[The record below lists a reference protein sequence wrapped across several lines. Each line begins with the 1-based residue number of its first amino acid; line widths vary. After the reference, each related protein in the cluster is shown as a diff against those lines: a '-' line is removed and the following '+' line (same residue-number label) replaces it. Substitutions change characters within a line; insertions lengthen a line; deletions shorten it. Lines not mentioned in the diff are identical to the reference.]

1 VAAGDRVVLTTR
13 RGSATFVVK
22 TTTSIRED
30 TVFAPFH
37 WAGEQSANRLTNT
50 ALDPTSKMPELK
62 VCATRIERAALP

>member
-1 VAAGDRVVLTTR
+1 
-13 RGSATFVVK
+13 
-22 TTTSIRED
+22 
-30 TVFAPFH
+30 VFAPFH